1 MLTDPQAKWENS
13 LNAAMVM
20 FQRMNNIQKTTVEN
34 SGKELLRFLNSQF
47 QISEN
52 EGQERNAT
60 VMEKAVSESTR
71 EKEFEHYHITFHL
84 GFT

>member
-1 MLTDPQAKWENS
+1 MLTDPQAEWENS

-20 FQRMNNIQKTTVEN
+20 FQRTNNVQKTTAEN
-34 SGKELLRFLNSQF
+34 SGKELLRFLNSLF
-47 QISEN
+47 QIGEN

-60 VMEKAVSESTR
+60 VMETMSFRIYKR
-71 EKEFEHYHITFHL
+71 KNFNYHITFHL